1 MLELR
6 KGFLALNIDIGY
18 VLKLLKLFDKDQK
31 GVIDICEFYDAF
43 GPEYKDE
50 TDNIILK
57 KAG

>member
-31 GVIDICEFYDAF
+31 GAIDIREFYDAF